1 MHYTHTVLHIYIP
14 THLTALPL
22 SLYIPTKTKV
32 THKRKEKETELFL
45 CVCGVCVNIVLFVF
59 VMAKKFWSLKKVMS
73 KELRPG
79 KFFPTFKWKRLDFQ
93 MAIVDGVVFKIVS
106 VVEAVVLVS
115 TLCFFYLCCG
125 CHIWF
130 LFLLFHRFN
139 CSFFLGSCCVLS
151 WFWFLGRDYNIFF
164 FFLGSCFCSHSWWYN
179 VTIICIWSFINLYV
193 FVFHLSFGL
202 RVFF

>member
-1 MHYTHTVLHIYIP
+1 M
-14 THLTALPL
+14 
-22 SLYIPTKTKV
+22 
-32 THKRKEKETELFL
+32 
-45 CVCGVCVNIVLFVF
+45 CVCLWGVCQYCSFVF

-130 LFLLFHRFN
+130 LFFFTVSNVH
-139 CSFFLGSCCVLS
+139 SFLDLVVFLADFG
-151 WFWFLGRDYNIFF
+151 FLAGIIIIIFF
-164 FFLGSCFCSHSWWYN
+164 FFGSCFCSHSWWYN

-193 FVFHLSFGL
+193 FVFHLYFGL
-202 RVFF
+202 R